1 MFGLE
6 PNSIAW
12 KARAQPI
19 YHTRIKSAFI
29 LISCSPLTFSYSWK
43 TLPYSVDYR
52 ETIRNLLSRA
62 ATATGKILVYAPR
75 RWILLRC
82 PGALAIT
89 YT

>member
-1 MFGLE
+1 MQSQLRGGSPSRYYFRHSL
-6 PNSIAW
+6 I
-12 KARAQPI
+12 
-19 YHTRIKSAFI
+19 I
-29 LISCSPLTFSYSWK
+29 LISCSPLTFSYSWE